1 MDIKKIF
8 FIDKFARRRKRDRFY
23 FSVGIFLFAL
33 AALFVAQRYSAVD
46 ALDIAVFRVINF
58 LPGQLFFFLYY
69 IMYTGAFEGAIGITI
84 ALLILKKFYI
94 ARDVITA
101 SFLAALSSGVLKILV
116 NRGRPQD
123 FLHHVII
130 RGAVE
135 HSPGFPSG
143 HTATA
148 AAIATISY
156 RDWETVSLCPPVT
169 VFPVTKCFP
178 VTKRFPVTI
187 LGNLFP
193 SHDIV
198 TGNCFLVTMFPSH
211 DRMRFCLYTL
221 RPISDRSER
230 TFVLLLKSNGG
241 EIGRA
246 HV

>member
-46 ALDIAVFRVINF
+46 ALDISVFRVINF

-148 AAIATISY
+148 AAIATVIHPY
-156 RDWETVSLCPPVT
+156 LNKKWRPLLWLMVV
-169 VFPVTKCFP
+169 
-178 VTKRFPVTI
+178 
-187 LGNLFP
+187 
-193 SHDIV
+193 
-198 TGNCFLVTMFPSH
+198 LV
-211 DRMRFCLYTL
+211 
-221 RPISDRSER
+221 
-230 TFVLLLKSNGG
+230 G
-241 EIGRA
+241 IGRIFVGA
-246 HV
+246 HFLSDVIGGALLGISIGSLTNFIWGIEYSKKKN